1 MARDRAADTTLPDA
15 AFRSFAEGAGLMIW
29 RADPQARLIYVNP
42 AWTEFRGRSAEDEL
56 GHGWKDGLHPE
67 DRAGHDAALA
77 AAYARRRPH
86 SAEYRLRRHDGAFR
100 WVHGHAYPLHE
111 GDDFAGFAGSCFDIT
126 ERKEAEEHAARAMA
140 EQDALLAE
148 IYHRVRNNLQVT
160 VSLIGLYGRA
170 AAGPCRPAF
179 DALGQRVRAIAL
191 VQQHLHEAPQIASVD
206 LAEYLTRLAEGL
218 GQLRRAGRVAV
229 TVRAGRTALLEPRRV
244 NALGMIL
251 AEIVAECLDGT
262 DEGSACV
269 TRVEVPA
276 GEPSDPVRVRIT
288 SGGVAGKPP
297 EGVPQIG
304 PRLIAAYA
312 AQAEI
317 AVSGKGT
324 PEAPLELTLP
334 A

>member
-1 MARDRAADTTLPDA
+1 MAADTALPDA

-42 AWTEFRGRSAEDEL
+42 AWAAFRGRAAEEEL
-56 GHGWKDGLHPE
+56 GHGWKDGLHPD
-67 DRAGHDAALA
+67 DRTTHEAALA
-77 AAYARRRPH
+77 AAYAQRRPH

-111 GDDFAGFAGSCFDIT
+111 GEDFTGFAGSCFDIT
-126 ERKEAEEHAARAMA
+126 ERKEAEEQAARALG
-140 EQDALLAE
+140 EQEALLAE

-170 AAGPCRPAF
+170 AAPACRPAF

-206 LAEYLTRLAEGL
+206 LADYLTRLAEGL
-218 GQLRRAGRVAV
+218 SQLRRAGRISV
-229 TVRAGRTALLEPRRV
+229 TVEAGRSVLLEPRIV

-251 AEIVAECLDGT
+251 AEIVAECLDSTGEGT
-262 DEGSACV
+262 ACV
-269 TRVEVPA
+269 TRVEVPG
-276 GEPSDPVRVRIT
+276 GEPDEPVRVRIT
-288 SGGVAGKPP
+288 SGGVAGEPAA
-297 EGVPQIG
+297 GVPRLG

-312 AQAEI
+312 GQAEI
-317 AVSGKGT
+317 AVSGTGT
-324 PEAPLELTLP
+324 PEAPLDLTLP
-334 A
+334 ARG

>member
-1 MARDRAADTTLPDA
+1 MAADTTLPDA

-42 AWTEFRGRSAEDEL
+42 AWTEFRGRAAEDEL
-56 GHGWKDGLHPE
+56 GHGWKDGLHPQ
-67 DRAGHDAALA
+67 DRDAHEAALA
-77 AAYARRRPH
+77 AAYAKRRPH

-100 WVHGHAYPLHE
+100 WIHGHAYPLHE
-111 GDDFAGFAGSCFDIT
+111 GDDFTGFAGSCFDIT

-140 EQDALLAE
+140 EQEALLAE

-170 AAGPCRPAF
+170 AAAPCRPAF

-218 GQLRRAGRVAV
+218 GQLRRAGRIAV
-229 TVRAGRTALLEPRRV
+229 TVEAGRTALLEPRRV

-262 DEGSACV
+262 DEAAACV
-269 TRVEVPA
+269 TRVEVPP
-276 GEPSDPVRVRIT
+276 GSDTDPVRVRIT
-288 SGGVAGKPP
+288 SGGVAGEPP
-297 EGVPQIG
+297 AGVPRIG

-312 AQAEI
+312 GQAEI
-317 AVSGKGT
+317 AVSGTGT
-324 PEAPLELTLP
+324 PESPLELTLP